1 MLTSSVMYIRTI
13 ILVALFSGALAR
25 RVLVPMLVLAVG
37 GIAVA
42 GFWAA
47 RRDPEKGEV
56 KSEKIAPNP
65 LELSAAF
72 FFAVIFVVMLALTH
86 YAVLYFGRGGV
97 YALAALTGF
106 TDITPFILGLANTVG
121 TTTPLALAAS
131 GVFVAAASN
140 NIVKGGYAYAFGDR
154 KTGTQSLALLLV
166 YAVLGLVPLFWLA
179 S

>member
-1 MLTSSVMYIRTI
+1 M
-13 ILVALFSGALAR
+13 
-25 RVLVPMLVLAVG
+25 
-37 GIAVA
+37 
-42 GFWAA
+42 
-47 RRDPEKGEV
+47 
-56 KSEKIAPNP
+56 N
-65 LELSAAF
+65 
-72 FFAVIFVVMLALTH
+72 
-86 YAVLYFGRGGV
+86 GV

-121 TTTPLALAAS
+121 TTTPLALAAA

-166 YAVLGLVPLFWLA
+166 YAALGLIPLFWLA